1 MSMMM
6 MQHPMLNILAQAED
20 QRFGY
25 DIEHGFIYTLSDPN
39 TVYDIKGADKDEK
52 SRVIVYKRKD
62 VSEAKNQS
70 WTIELGDPPK
80 AVDEED
86 DEEDDTKRAR
96 FRAWFGSW
104 FGWGKNKNDMLDER
118 DLTEAHEKVY
128 KKKKAKLRY
137 VHVGRACVRTRC

>member
-1 MSMMM
+1 M
-6 MQHPMLNILAQAED
+6 
-20 QRFGY
+20 
-25 DIEHGFIYTLSDPN
+25 SDPE

-62 VSEAKNQS
+62 LSDAKNQS

-80 AVDEED
+80 AVDED
-86 DEEDDTKRAR
+86 DEEEDDTKRAR

-104 FGWGKNKNDMLDER
+104 FGWGHNKNDMLDER

-137 VHVGRACVRTRC
+137 VLYCCENLHMMLNHMMAL